1 MFPLA
6 GSDISNLKVFKTPV
20 MWDSSA
26 INSSLPSP
34 SLSFHTEDVKKLVSG
49 WARSG
54 RGREGGCHAS
64 YPKGEGVWKR
74 KEEALKL

>member
-26 INSSLPSP
+26 INGE
-34 SLSFHTEDVKKLVSG
+34 SLSPHSQPAQIIYMLVHETELALPPPHLVDD
-49 WARSG
+49 
-54 RGREGGCHAS
+54 C
-64 YPKGEGVWKR
+64 
-74 KEEALKL
+74 